1 MYTRCPSCRAEISF
15 EPPANMESLPD
26 GYKHRIK
33 CPSCGVTIGVKINKI
48 DTAPATLVQQA
59 PAYTQPQT
67 NFEPVYTNAN
77 EEAVPQKKVKAK
89 HSGVGRNVTMMIMS
103 LLFIALSVVGYL
115 VNTNAIKIKG
125 GLYGIGFFDGISS
138 WNLLIQNPSAF
149 ASLFSDVGLGII
161 TIVSMVLFTLAGI
174 NFIVALVSA
183 CGKKYGRAYNLI
195 MSIILA
201 AGAIV
206 ILFVP
211 MLYAK
216 DTNHLNYLLEQHC
229 GIILMSSNTDSYAI
243 YTALESGEALTFM
256 SYIKDYAIGKGLYL
270 LFAGL
275 GLGVLQLLFGLCFC
289 KSLKRKEKKVR

>member
-115 VNTNAIKIKG
+115 VNTNVIKIEG
-125 GLYGIGFFDGISS
+125 GLYGIGNLDGITC
-138 WNLLIQNPSAF
+138 WNDCVHACRHQLHRRTRVRMRKEVRQSLQPHHEHRLGGMRGGYSLPSVHCGEGRMGRQYSHLLQRLSRQRI
-149 ASLFSDVGLGII
+149 
-161 TIVSMVLFTLAGI
+161 
-174 NFIVALVSA
+174 
-183 CGKKYGRAYNLI
+183 
-195 MSIILA
+195 
-201 AGAIV
+201 
-206 ILFVP
+206 
-211 MLYAK
+211 LYAYRIRG
-216 DTNHLNYLLEQHC
+216 TRRVATHLRSLLLQVLEEKGKESQ
-229 GIILMSSNTDSYAI
+229 IIFD
-243 YTALESGEALTFM
+243 
-256 SYIKDYAIGKGLYL
+256 
-270 LFAGL
+270 
-275 GLGVLQLLFGLCFC
+275 
-289 KSLKRKEKKVR
+289 

>member
-15 EPPANMESLPD
+15 DPPANMESLPD

-77 EEAVPQKKVKAK
+77 EEAVPQKKAVAK
-89 HSGVGRNVTMMIMS
+89 HSGIGRNITMMLMS

-115 VNTNAIKIKG
+115 VNSNTITIEG
-125 GLYGIGFFDGISS
+125 GLFGIGYLDGITC
-138 WNLLIQNPSAF
+138 WNTLIQNF
-149 ASLFSDVGLGII
+149 AEFKAYFDEPVVGIL
-161 TIVSMVLFTLAGI
+161 TILPMLVFTLAGI
-174 NFIVALVSA
+174 NFIVALISA

-195 MSIILA
+195 MSIVLA

-206 ILFVP
+206 ALFRPFLALQEAWDNNVLAYFRDVIDSGFY
-211 MLYAK
+211 MLIVSA
-216 DTNHLNYLLEQHC
+216 
-229 GIILMSSNTDSYAI
+229 
-243 YTALESGEALTFM
+243 
-256 SYIKDYAIGKGLYL
+256 
-270 LFAGL
+270 

>member
-115 VNTNAIKIKG
+115 VNTNAIKIEG
-125 GLYGIGFFDGISS
+125 GLYGIGNLDGITC
-138 WNLLIQNPSAF
+138 WNTLIQDF
-149 ASLFSDVGLGII
+149 AVFKAYFDDPVTGIL
-161 TIVSMVLFTLAGI
+161 TILPMIVFTLAGI

-195 MSIILA
+195 MSIVLA
-201 AGAIV
+201 ACAVV
-206 ILFVP
+206 ILFHPFIAVKDAWEGSILAYFKDLVDSGYY
-211 MLYAK
+211 MLIA
-216 DTNHLNYLLEQHC
+216 
-229 GIILMSSNTDSYAI
+229 SA
-243 YTALESGEALTFM
+243 A
-256 SYIKDYAIGKGLYL
+256 
-270 LFAGL
+270 
-275 GLGVLQLLFGLCFC
+275 LGVLQLLFGLCFC
-289 KSLKRKEKKVR
+289 KSLKRKEKKVK

>member
-115 VNTNAIKIKG
+115 VNTNVIKIEG
-125 GLYGIGFFDGISS
+125 GLYGIGNLDGITC
-138 WNLLIQNPSAF
+138 WNTLIQDF
-149 ASLFSDVGLGII
+149 AVFKAYFDDPVTGIL
-161 TIVSMVLFTLAGI
+161 TILPMIVFTLAGI

-195 MSIILA
+195 MSIVLA
-201 AGAIV
+201 ALRGGYSLPSVHCGEGRMGRQYSRLLQRLSRQRI
-206 ILFVP
+206 
-211 MLYAK
+211 LYAYRIRG
-216 DTNHLNYLLEQHC
+216 TRRVATHLRSLLLQV
-229 GIILMSSNTDSYAI
+229 
-243 YTALESGEALTFM
+243 LEE
-256 SYIKDYAIGKGLYL
+256 
-270 LFAGL
+270 
-275 GLGVLQLLFGLCFC
+275 
-289 KSLKRKEKKVR
+289 KRKES

>member
-48 DTAPATLVQQA
+48 DTTPATLVQQA

-67 NFEPVYTNAN
+67 NFEPVYPN
-77 EEAVPQKKVKAK
+77 EEAAAAPQTKVKAK
-89 HSGVGRNVTMMIMS
+89 HSGIGRNVTMMIMS

-115 VNTNAIKIKG
+115 VNVKVIKVDG

-138 WNLLIQNPSAF
+138 WNLLIQNPNAF
-149 ASLFSDVGLGII
+149 ASLFSDVVLGII

-216 DTNHLNYLLEQHC
+216 DTNHLNYLLERQC
-229 GIILMSSNTDSYAI
+229 GIISMSSNTDYYTI

-256 SYIKDYAIGKGLYL
+256 SYIKDYVIGKGLYL

-275 GLGVLQLLFGLCFC
+275 GLGLLQLILGLCFC
-289 KSLKRKEKKVR
+289 KSLKRKDKKVK